1 MTTRAL
7 LAFALVALLAGVYLF
22 VNAPQALPDAA
33 VASGKKLSARDVL
46 EICAAENATVREL
59 YTKNIVEPGLKNGLK
74 FDEKWREPTVDAGPL
89 PALFLR
95 ETAQSLAKGPMRL
108 GLFLG
113 SDAPISKANQFTGL
127 QADAFQQMRRD
138 RAPRHFFMDDVKAN
152 TAMFPDVAVAK
163 ACVDCHNR
171 HVDTPK
177 RDWKVG
183 DLMGATTWTL
193 AASNLSLTEA
203 LDMIAALRNSFRDA
217 YVAYIERTKK
227 FSSPPEIGKKWPSEG
242 YYLPDPDSFMEE
254 AERRMSR
261 TTLDRLL
268 SHR

>member
-1 MTTRAL
+1 MSKAFV
-7 LAFALVALLAGVYLF
+7 AFAMIALLAGIYLF

-33 VASGKKLSARDVL
+33 VASGKKLAARDVL
-46 EICAAENATVREL
+46 EICASENAVVREL
-59 YTKNIVEPGLKNGLK
+59 YTKSIVEPGLKAGLK
-74 FDEKWREPTVDAGPL
+74 FDERWQEAAVDAGPL

-95 ETAQSLAKGPMRL
+95 ETAKSLAKGSVRL

-113 SDAPISKANQFTGL
+113 SDSPINKANQFSGP
-127 QADAFQQMRRD
+127 QADAFRQMQRD
-138 RAPRHFFMDDVKAN
+138 RLPRHFFMDDVKAH

-183 DLMGATTWTL
+183 DLMGATTWTVV
-193 AASNLSLTEA
+193 ASNLSPTET
-203 LDMIAALRNSFRDA
+203 LETIAALRKGFRDA
-217 YVAYIERTKK
+217 YVAYVEKSKK

-242 YYLPDPDSFMEE
+242 YCLPDPDSFMEE

>member
-1 MTTRAL
+1 MTKGL
-7 LAFALVALLAGVYLF
+7 LAFALLAAVAGVYLF

-33 VASGKKLSARDVL
+33 VSGGKKVSARDIL
-46 EICAAENATVREL
+46 EICAAENAAVREL
-59 YTKNIVEPGLKNGLK
+59 YTKSIVEPGMKAGLK
-74 FDEKWREPTVDAGPL
+74 FDEKWREAGVDAGPL

-95 ETAQSLAKGPMRL
+95 ETAKSLTKGPTRL

-113 SDAPISKANQFTGL
+113 SDAPINKANQFAGL

-152 TAMFPDVAVAK
+152 TAMFPDIAVAK
-163 ACVDCHNR
+163 ACVDCHNK

-177 RDWKVG
+177 RDWKIG

-193 AASNLSLTEA
+193 AASSLSLSES
-203 LDMIAALRNSFRDA
+203 LDAIATLRKGFRET
-217 YVAYIERTKK
+217 YVAYIDKAKR

-242 YYLPDPDSFMEE
+242 YYLPDPDNFMEE
-254 AERRMSR
+254 AERRTSR
-261 TTLDRLL
+261 ATLDRLL
-268 SHR
+268 SQR

>member
-1 MTTRAL
+1 VTKGL
-7 LAFALVALLAGVYLF
+7 LALALIAALAGVYLF

-33 VASGKKLSARDVL
+33 VSTGKKLSARDVL
-46 EICAAENATVREL
+46 EMCAAENAVVREL
-59 YTKNIVEPGLKNGLK
+59 YTKSIVEAGLKSGLK
-74 FDEKWREPTVDAGPL
+74 FDEKWRDVDAGPL

-95 ETAQSLAKGPMRL
+95 ETAKNLAKGATRL

-113 SDAPISKANQFTGL
+113 SDAPINRANQFAGL

-138 RAPRHFFMDDVKAN
+138 RSARHFFMDDVKVNA
-152 TAMFPDVAVAK
+152 AMFPDVAVTK
-163 ACVDCHNR
+163 GCVDCHNK

-193 AASNLSLTEA
+193 ASSNLSLPETLET
-203 LDMIAALRNSFRDA
+203 IASLRKSFRDA
-217 YVAYIERTKK
+217 YGAYVDRAKK

-242 YYLPDPDSFMEE
+242 YYLPDPDTFMEE
-254 AERRMSR
+254 AERRTSR

>member
-1 MTTRAL
+1 MSKAL
-7 LAFALVALLAGVYLF
+7 LAFSLVVGLAGIYLF

-33 VASGKKLSARDVL
+33 ASSGKNLGARELL
-46 EICAAENATVREL
+46 EICAAENASVREL
-59 YTKNIVEPGLKNGLK
+59 YTKSIVEAGLKVGLK
-74 FDEKWREPTVDAGPL
+74 FDERWREANVDAGPL

-95 ETAQSLAKGPMRL
+95 ETAKSLAKGPTRL

-113 SDAPISKANQFTGL
+113 SDSPINKANHFSGV

-138 RAPRHFFMDDVKAN
+138 RAPRHFFMDDVKVN
-152 TAMFPDVAVAK
+152 TAMFPDVAMAK

-171 HVDTPK
+171 HPDSPK
-177 RDWKVG
+177 HDWKVG

-193 AASNLSLTEA
+193 PSNSSSLSEA
-203 LDMIAALRNSFRDA
+203 LETIAALRKGFRDTYIA
-217 YVAYIERTKK
+217 YVERAKT

-242 YYLPDPDSFMEE
+242 YCLPDPDNFMEE
-254 AERRMSR
+254 AERRASR

>member
-1 MTTRAL
+1 VTIRAL
-7 LAFALVALLAGVYLF
+7 FAFTLLVALAGIYLF
-22 VNAPQALPDAA
+22 VNAPQALPEPAA
-33 VASGKKLSARDVL
+33 TGGKKVDARDIL
-46 EICAAENATVREL
+46 EMCAAENATVREL
-59 YTKNIVEPGLKNGLK
+59 YTKSIVEPGLKAGLK
-74 FDEKWREPTVDAGPL
+74 FDEKWREANVDAGPL

-95 ETAQSLAKGPMRL
+95 ETAKNLTKGPVRL

-113 SDAPISKANQFTGL
+113 SDAPINKANQFTGL

-138 RAPRHFFMDDVKAN
+138 RAARHFFMDDVKAN

-163 ACVDCHNR
+163 ACVDCHNK

-177 RDWKVG
+177 RDWKMG

-193 AASNLSLTEA
+193 AASSLSLSETLETVA
-203 LDMIAALRNSFRDA
+203 GLRKSFRDA
-217 YVAYIERTKK
+217 YVAYIEKAKK

>member
-1 MTTRAL
+1 
-7 LAFALVALLAGVYLF
+7 LAFSFLALLAGVYLF
-22 VNAPQALPDAA
+22 VSAPQALPDGTAA
-33 VASGKKLSARDVL
+33 GGKRLGARDLL
-46 EICAAENATVREL
+46 EMCAAENAIVREL
-59 YTKNIVEPGLKNGLK
+59 YTKSIVEPGLKAGLK
-74 FDEKWREPTVDAGPL
+74 FDEKWREANVDAGPL

-95 ETAQSLAKGPMRL
+95 ETAKGLAKGPIRL

-113 SDAPISKANQFTGL
+113 SDAPISKANHFAGP

-171 HVDTPK
+171 HAETPK

-193 AASNLSLTEA
+193 AASSLSLPESLEA
-203 LDMIAALRNSFRDA
+203 IAGLRKSFRDT
-217 YVAYIERTKK
+217 YVAYVEKATK

-261 TTLDRLL
+261 ATLDRLL